1 MIAGEEAI
9 LKKIQELRARREDR
23 ANPLSNKEINI
34 LKTLIIALEMCER
47 GYHFSKI
54 DLYRSDFK
62 MFVVDEENK
71 ALIPPFTVI
80 DQLGENAGKSVVDA
94 RNRLGGRPFL
104 SKEQLLRETKLSS
117 TNLAELDR
125 LGALEDLS
133 ETNQMTLF

>member
-1 MIAGEEAI
+1 
-9 LKKIQELRARREDR
+9 
-23 ANPLSNKEINI
+23 
-34 LKTLIIALEMCER
+34 
-47 GYHFSKI
+47 
-54 DLYRSDFK
+54 

-125 LGALEDLS
+125 LGALEGLS